1 MEEYQKDDKGN
12 YLTDEQGNKIPIEIV
27 EDKGQE
33 AAKVNAQLVEE
44 IKQLRLEKSIAE
56 GLLKEKSEKKPEV
69 DPNKVLTDDEKL
81 EALLDKKLKEKAAL
95 DAQANKKAAFERFV
109 AENKEFSPDND
120 PTGLKRD
127 ALQKKLNQFNT
138 GELSTVGEFLSV
150 IGEAKILLLGN
161 DNQAD
166 TTREI
171 NLYSNPPKTPNIPPN
186 KKNEELTSKE
196 LKLIQQSGVTKEKIM
211 KLKANNPEYLAGLLE
226 YVHD

>member
-1 MEEYQKDDKGN
+1 MEFEKNEDGTDK
-12 YLTDEQGNKIPIEIV
+12 LDENGQPIQVKVIDEK
-27 EDKGQE
+27 EKE

-56 GLLKEKSEKKPEV
+56 GLLKEKSEKKLEV
-69 DPNKVLTDDEKL
+69 DPNKALTDDEKI

-95 DAQANKKAAFERFV
+95 DAQANKKAAFEKFV

-127 ALQKKLNQFNT
+127 ALQKKFNQFNT

-166 TTREI
+166 TTREK

-226 YVHD
+226 YVRD

>member
-1 MEEYQKDDKGN
+1 MEFEKNEDGTDK
-12 YLTDEQGNKIPIEIV
+12 LDENGKPIPVKVIDEK
-27 EDKGQE
+27 EKE